1 MMEVSFIQELP
12 TGLSVALNEQVWKI
26 LVDDTVPLLVIQTRN
41 GEAYQTSFT
50 AVDIHQNQVLW
61 QNFTLEES
69 WWLGMAELHA
79 GVLLLYT
86 YPDTQKPQSQG
97 IIAVDVATQQ
107 ILWQTQKANFSQIIQ
122 GQVLTISF
130 EQSTKVYQLLDLKTG
145 EVLEQFREFES
156 LDVLK
161 NENNKAIFPFH
172 YYNEMAYFQTV
183 AIFLK
188 KKFNLQIV
196 QAVDYLEYENFIII
210 SYFHQSTQ
218 GLANNLLVLNHQ
230 NQVLL
235 HQNIAQQLTGIGLDT
250 FFVFEKQVFFVKH
263 KTHLMS
269 LKL

>member
-1 MMEVSFIQELP
+1 MEISFINQL
-12 TGLSVALNEQVWKI
+12 TQGLSTKFEGQVWKI
-26 LVDDTVPLLVIQTRN
+26 LVDEASPVLIVQTRN
-41 GEAYQTSFT
+41 GESYQTSFT
-50 AVDIHQNQVLW
+50 AINTQTNRVLW
-61 QNFTLEES
+61 QDFNLEES
-69 WWLGMAELHA
+69 WWLGMAGVHA
-79 GVLLLYT
+79 GVLFLYT

-97 IIAVDVATQQ
+97 IIAVDVVTQQ
-107 ILWQTQKANFSQIIQ
+107 ILWQTQSINFHQIIE
-122 GQVLTISF
+122 GQVLGLSVAQQ
-130 EQSTKVYQLLDLKTG
+130 EKEYYLLELKTG
-145 EVLEQFREFES
+145 KVLEQFREF
-156 LDVLK
+156 DTAKIRK
-161 NENNKAIFPFH
+161 NENNEALFPFH

-196 QAVDYLEYENFIII
+196 QAVDYLEYENVIII
-210 SYFHQSTQ
+210 SYFHQSNN

-263 KTHLMS
+263 KTHLQS

>member
-1 MMEVSFIQELP
+1 MEISFINQL
-12 TGLSVALNEQVWKI
+12 TQGLSTKFEGQVWKI
-26 LVDDTVPLLVIQTRN
+26 LVDEASPVLIVQTRN
-41 GEAYQTSFT
+41 GESYQTSFAAIDT
-50 AVDIHQNQVLW
+50 QTNRVLW
-61 QNFTLEES
+61 QNFNLEEN
-69 WWLGMAELHA
+69 WWLGMAGVHA
-79 GVLLLYT
+79 GVLFLYT

-107 ILWQTQKANFSQIIQ
+107 ILWQTQSINFHQFIEGQIL
-122 GQVLTISF
+122 GLSV
-130 EQSTKVYQLLDLKTG
+130 EQQEKEYCLLELKTG
-145 EVLEQFREFES
+145 KVLEQFREFDATKIRKS
-156 LDVLK
+156 
-161 NENNKAIFPFH
+161 ENNEALFPFH

-196 QAVDYLEYENFIII
+196 QAVDYLEYENVIII
-210 SYFHQSTQ
+210 SYFHQSNN

-263 KTHLMS
+263 KTHLQS